1 MHSHAKPSFYKPISP
16 RDFAALGLEHI
27 AYVKPIVVNGAQAF
41 AVHAADGT
49 QIAVLANR
57 EVAIAA
63 VQQHDLE
70 PVSVH

>member
-1 MHSHAKPSFYKPISP
+1 MHSHAKQSLYKPFSP
-16 RDFAALGLEHI
+16 RDFAALGLEHV
-27 AYVKPIVVNGAQAF
+27 AYVKPILVEGAQAF

-49 QIAVLANR
+49 EIAVLASR
-57 EVAIAA
+57 EVAIAT

>member
-1 MHSHAKPSFYKPISP
+1 MHSHAKLSLYKPISP

-27 AYVKPIVVNGAQAF
+27 AYVKPILVEGARAF

-49 QIAVLANR
+49 QIAVLASR
-57 EVAIAA
+57 EVAAAA